1 MINIAFFG
9 TSQFA
14 ANMLSALNALSK
26 SSKYIL
32 SMVVCKPIKDN
43 DSLNQHSVKYLL
55 KSLKHI
61 KLYQPNNLKIT
72 KKEGLY
78 FYKTFIKLKID
89 LVIVTDYGFIIPNV
103 LLKQPKYGFI
113 GIHPS
118 LLPQFRG
125 ASPIQYTIL
134 NKIKYSGISIIKLN
148 KRMDAGD
155 IFYQKKII
163 IKSKDTNTTLKN
175 KLINI
180 GKKII
185 FIILPYIIEKK
196 IFKIPQNHKK
206 ASYTFLMIKSS
217 GEINFKE
224 PANFIS
230 KYIKALEPWPGSYTF
245 HNNNQLK
252 ILKAKEIKIS
262 YKKKYFINN
271 QYGSIV
277 KVNKQN
283 ILVQTGVNLLS
294 LQLIQLENRKKM
306 WVNDFINGYLIKEG
320 DILGN
325 K

>member
-14 ANMLSALNALSK
+14 ANMLSALNALSS

-32 SMVVCKPIKDN
+32 SMVVCKSIKDN

-55 KSLKHI
+55 KSLKNI
-61 KLYQPNNLKIT
+61 KLYQPTNLKIT

-89 LVIVTDYGFIIPNV
+89 LVIVTDYGFIIPNI

-118 LLPQFRG
+118 LLPHFRG

-148 KRMDAGD
+148 KKMDAGD
-155 IFYQKKII
+155 IFYQKKILI
-163 IKSKDTNTTLKN
+163 TLMDTNITLK
-175 KLINI
+175 KKIITL

-185 FIILPYIIEKK
+185 FIILPYIIEKI
-196 IFKIPQNHKK
+196 IFTIPQNHKK
-206 ASYTFLMIKSS
+206 ASYTFLMIKTN

-224 PANFIS
+224 PASFII
-230 KYIKALEPWPGSYTF
+230 KNIKALDPWPGSYTF

-252 ILKAKEIKIS
+252 ILKAREIKIF
-262 YKKKYFINN
+262 YKKKYIINN

-277 KVNKQN
+277 KANKKN
-283 ILVQTGVNLLS
+283 IFVQTGFNLLS
-294 LQLIQLENRKKM
+294 LQLVQLENRKKM
-306 WVNDFINGYLIKEG
+306 WVNNFINGYLIKEG

>member
-14 ANMLSALNALSK
+14 TNILSALIALSK

-32 SMVVCKPIKDN
+32 SMVVCKSIRDN
-43 DSLNQHSVKYLL
+43 TLLNQYSVKHLL
-55 KSLKHI
+55 KSLNNVQ
-61 KLYQPNNLKIT
+61 LYQPNNLKINT
-72 KKEGLY
+72 KEGLY
-78 FYKTFIKLKID
+78 FYKIFIKHKIK
-89 LVIVTDYGFIIPNV
+89 LVIVTDYGFIIPNI
-103 LLKQPKYGFI
+103 LLKKPKYGFI

-134 NKIKYSGISIIKLN
+134 NKVKYTGISIIQLN
-148 KRMDAGD
+148 KKMDAGN

-163 IKSKDTNTTLKN
+163 IKSKYTNIILKK

-185 FIILPYIIEKK
+185 FNILPYIIEKK
-196 IFKIPQNHKK
+196 ILQIPQNYKK
-206 ASYTFLMIKSS
+206 SSYTFLIIKKS

-224 PANFIS
+224 TASSII
-230 KYIKALEPWPGSYTF
+230 KCIKALEPWPGSYTF

-252 ILKAKEIKIS
+252 ILKAKEIKIFD
-262 YKKKYFINN
+262 KKYNINN
-271 QYGSIV
+271 KCGHII
-277 KVNKQN
+277 KANKKE
-283 ILVQTGVNLLS
+283 ILVQTGFNLLS
-294 LQLIQLENRKKM
+294 LQMIQLENRKKM
-306 WVNDFINGYLIKEG
+306 WINNFINGYLIKEG